1 MTSSVKE
8 EPEWT
13 LDQDVVEQEEVEH
26 DVEHEVDQEA
36 EGDQEWIAEEEEEEE
51 EEQEDDGDDDD
62 EYDPRSEEDRPI
74 RGKKED
80 TLKSN

>member
-13 LDQDVVEQEEVEH
+13 LDQDVVEQEELEH
-26 DVEHEVDQEA
+26 DVEHEVDQDV
-36 EGDQEWIAEEEEEEE
+36 EGDQEWTAEEE
-51 EEQEDDGDDDD
+51 EEQEEEDDDD

-74 RGKKED
+74 RAKKED

>member
-26 DVEHEVDQEA
+26 DVEHEVDQDA
-36 EGDQEWIAEEEEEEE
+36 EGDQEWVEEEE
-51 EEQEDDGDDDD
+51 EEQEDDDDD
-62 EYDPRSEEDRPI
+62 EYYPRSEEDRPI